1 MPPRRSSR
9 QAASKA
15 GPATSAAAKLARE
28 LDVEATATAEA
39 SVASAAKTEASAKV
53 TISPAVGDGG
63 ATEIED
69 NDDDEDAGR
78 PAKKARTDAPAPV
91 VFGTAGSD
99 WKVKWNVHDSLL
111 VGTCGPQQSRPQ
123 IAGFDLDDTLTEP
136 ASGLTF
142 SRDAS
147 DWRFTSDRVVAR
159 VRAAA
164 ATHRVV

>member
-15 GPATSAAAKLARE
+15 GAATSAAEKLARE
-28 LDVEATATAEA
+28 LEVKEAVKSTFC
-39 SVASAAKTEASAKV
+39 SGVD
-53 TISPAVGDGG
+53 DGG

-69 NDDDEDAGR
+69 NDDEDARR
-78 PAKKARTDAPAPV
+78 PAKRARTDAPAPAV
-91 VFGTAGSD
+91 LGSTGSE
-99 WKVKWNVHDSLL
+99 WKVKWSVHDSLL
-111 VGTCGPQQSRPQ
+111 VGKCGPQRSRPQ